1 MQKPFEVST
10 DSSQDSFT
18 KIKGM
23 FLNIGK
29 VFVRIFLVIFF
40 LQLAYMIV
48 LKWVDPPITVT
59 QIVSW
64 AEGYGIKKDYVKL
77 KDMSINAQLAAI
89 AGEDTTFLEHHGFNF
104 KRIEIA
110 IWHYHHHT
118 PQEGSSTLSQ
128 QVAKNVFLWQ
138 KGGFLRKGIETYLTI
153 MILEVYLNVIEMG
166 DGVFGI
172 EAASQHYFH
181 KSAKDLT
188 QQEAAIIVSYLP
200 NPRMYSEGKYPA
212 IVASRLLTILFHMKK
227 FSSQPIYRQFLGMT

>member
-1 MQKPFEVST
+1 
-10 DSSQDSFT
+10 
-18 KIKGM
+18 
-23 FLNIGK
+23 
-29 VFVRIFLVIFF
+29 
-40 LQLAYMIV
+40 
-48 LKWVDPPITVT
+48 
-59 QIVSW
+59 
-64 AEGYGIKKDYVKL
+64 
-77 KDMSINAQLAAI
+77 
-89 AGEDTTFLEHHGFNF
+89 
-104 KRIEIA
+104 
-110 IWHYHHHT
+110 
-118 PQEGSSTLSQ
+118 
-128 QVAKNVFLWQ
+128 LWQ

-153 MILEVYLNVIEMG
+153 MIECIWGKKRILEVYLNVIEMG